1 MTGARVRVLAIVVP
15 LISSSLAFLA
25 WSQSWVEVRL
35 GDGCALVAGGDV
47 AAPAIPPLAIAAL
60 ALVGALALAGV
71 AFRVILGVLQALL
84 GAGMIASGTLAIS
97 DPVQSSAAVITA
109 ATGVE
114 GLASVR
120 ALVDVAGTTVWPAV
134 AISAG
139 TLGVVVGVF
148 IAATASRWPTRTRRF
163 DAVRLA
169 QPGEPPATPTPDEQE
184 AWDALSDGDDPT
196 AR

>member
-1 MTGARVRVLAIVVP
+1 MTGARVRLLAIVVP
-15 LISSSLAFLA
+15 LVSSSLAFVA
-25 WSQSWVEVRL
+25 WSQPWVEVRL
-35 GDGCALVAGGDV
+35 GDGRVLVASGDV

-71 AFRVILGVLQALL
+71 VFRVVLGALQALL
-84 GAGMIASGTLAIS
+84 GVGIIASGFLTVS
-97 DPVQSSAAVITA
+97 DPVQSAAATITA

-120 ALVDVAGTTVWPAV
+120 GLVEVAGTTVWPAV

-139 TLGVVVGVF
+139 ALAVVMGIF
-148 IAATASRWPTRTRRF
+148 IAATASRWPSRTRRF
-163 DAVRLA
+163 DAVRLSPA
-169 QPGEPPATPTPDEQE
+169 DEQPATATPDHHE